1 MCSLHISVI
10 EVTANKFEPQVLG
23 VAFLQRALHRVVTDV
38 STNTTSLSWRRAYWV
53 DLGLRSCAREIAVQI
68 IDKATV
74 PLGRFSTPQ
83 DIGAAALFLAS
94 DDANFLTG
102 VVLEVD
108 GGRCI

>member
-1 MCSLHISVI
+1 MGAGPIGLTLAC
-10 EVTANKFEPQVLG
+10 
-23 VAFLQRALHRVVTDV
+23 
-38 STNTTSLSWRRAYWV
+38 
-53 DLGLRSCAREIAVQI
+53 DLCGRGIAVQI

-83 DIGAAALFLAS
+83 DIGQAALFLAS
-94 DDANFLTG
+94 DDAAFLTG